1 MIALS
6 YFLLQNDSATI
17 LKGGITFATLKEVA
31 ELANVAPMTVS
42 RVINNPETVK
52 EGTRLRVVAAMKELR
67 YSPNIAAKSLAAN
80 RCGVID
86 VFIPESIDISN
97 PFVMHF
103 IAGISSALSEH
114 YYSFLI
120 LRNRSREH
128 KCDGYIVTGL
138 LKNEIDE
145 FAQYARERNRP
156 VVLFGHT
163 DIADV
168 DCIDVDNTLGAK
180 CGVRHLIEEGHRK
193 IAMINVLEDKDYTVD
208 RLNGYRRALQEAGI
222 EYDSELVLYT
232 PNSVDGGEAA
242 AAELLTKKKVSAI
255 FCATDTI
262 AIGVSN
268 KLKALGYLIPDDIS
282 LIGFDGLGHQLLATP
297 SITTIQQPV
306 YELGAMLAKNLLN
319 KLNGRETTTK
329 IMVAPTL
336 LRGASDKPFNAV
348 VRNPEMD

>member
-1 MIALS
+1 M
-6 YFLLQNDSATI
+6 
-17 LKGGITFATLKEVA
+17 ATLKEVA

-42 RVINNPETVK
+42 RVINAPGAVK
-52 EGTRLRVVAAMKELR
+52 EDTRLRVVAAMKELR
-67 YSPNIAAKSLAAN
+67 YSPNVAAKSLATN

-86 VFIPESIDISN
+86 VFIPESIDLSN

-128 KCDGYIVTGL
+128 QCDGYIVTGL

-163 DIADV
+163 EIEDV
-168 DCIDVDNTLGAK
+168 DCIDVDNTLGAEY
-180 CGVRHLIEEGHRK
+180 GVRHLIEEGHRK
-193 IAMINVLEDKDYTVD
+193 IAMVNVLEDKDYTVD
-208 RLNGYRRALQEAGI
+208 RLNGYRKALERAGL
-222 EYDSELVLYT
+222 EYDPELVVYVQ
-232 PNSVDGGEAA
+232 NSVDGGEAA
-242 AAELLTKKKVSAI
+242 AVELMARGGISAV

-268 KLKALGYLIPDDIS
+268 KLKALGFSIPNDIS
-282 LIGFDGLGHQLLATP
+282 LIGFDGLGHQLLAAP
-297 SITTIQQPV
+297 PITTIQQPV
-306 YELGAMLAKNLLN
+306 YELGAMLAKDLLN
-319 KLNGRETTTK
+319 KLGGSTATTK
-329 IMVAPTL
+329 MMVAPKL
-336 LRGASDKPFNAV
+336 LPGGSDRPFNAV
-348 VRNPEMD
+348 INPEMD